1 MEAQNNTEVVDH
13 PAAASENKVQPQSKN
28 TFEDLMTNI
37 ASKKSTLP
45 RNVKDPIDTLLDEYC
60 DAPVIPMNEDPLM
73 FWKEWAESDNPLKQL
88 LSEEAVEHLTPP
100 PTSTD
105 VERLFSTAGDVA
117 TNDRN
122 KLKAENL
129 EKLLFCHNNLPAV
142 NFEY

>member
-1 MEAQNNTEVVDH
+1 
-13 PAAASENKVQPQSKN
+13 
-28 TFEDLMTNI
+28 MTNI